1 MGEMTVEIAKIG
13 PERGGYGYRAGFT
26 LIELMIVV
34 SIVAILLAVA
44 LPSFQKQVQ
53 RGNRAAAQSE
63 MYDAANRQQQY
74 LLANRSYMTQAI
86 FDASSFSLDNDVA
99 DNYTLTIAAGAG
111 PPPTFTIT
119 MTPKSGSTQAGDV
132 TLTLNEQ
139 GKGTPEEYWE
149 R

>member
-1 MGEMTVEIAKIG
+1 MIVEISKMG
-13 PERGGYGYRAGFT
+13 PDRGGCAYRNGFT

-44 LPSFQKQVQ
+44 LPSFKNQIQ

-74 LLANRSYMTQAI
+74 LLANRSYMTQTI
-86 FDASSFSLDNDVA
+86 FDASSFSLDSDVA
-99 DNYTLTIAAGAG
+99 KNYTLTIATAAG

-119 MTPKSGSTQAGDV
+119 MTPKAGSTQAGDV

-139 GKGTPEEYWE
+139 GKGEPAEYWD